1 MSMAT
6 NCNTQIKYNNKEI
19 TLPHSSEKLHKSF
32 DNYFER
38 EYNLKKY
45 GYAFIE
51 KEVLSDQNGEYLLY
65 DGDDGRFVKD
75 TVACIEGHYSG
86 PDYFN
91 MDWVKRID
99 IKREKINPNI
109 RPILVLFKC
118 VTLDEKYRMLKSM
131 DDLISKF
138 IKYLED
144 NSNEVLYHYIF

>member
-1 MSMAT
+1 MSIAT
-6 NCNTQIKYNNKEI
+6 NCNTQIKYSNKEI
-19 TLPHSSEKLHKSF
+19 TLPHSSEKLHESF

-118 VTLDEKYRMLKSM
+118 ATLDEKYRMLKSM

-144 NSNEVLYHYIF
+144 NNNEVLYHYIF